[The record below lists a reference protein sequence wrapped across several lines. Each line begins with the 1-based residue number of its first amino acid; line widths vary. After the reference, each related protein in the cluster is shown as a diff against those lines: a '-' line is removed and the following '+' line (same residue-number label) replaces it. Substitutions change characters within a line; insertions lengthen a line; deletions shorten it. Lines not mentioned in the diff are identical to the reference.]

1 MLRPGGL
8 GPASPAP
15 LGPARGLVAGATGRP
30 DGPSPCGLGFRAAA
44 RPPHAAHAQHPHH
57 HQPRRHHHHR
67 RREAHRAAG
76 CRSPATP
83 SVSSSASLVGQRVD
97 GDVRVTD
104 EPATGQGRSYLV
116 ESELESKAA
125 LDALVSDYI
134 AKSQKLDYPAMHGW
148 F

>member
-15 LGPARGLVAGATGRP
+15 LGPACGWSLSRRGSLTGPHPAGSGSGPPPGRLTRPMPNTHTTTNTAHTTTIVGDEKPTGSRVPLAHYAT
-30 DGPSPCGLGFRAAA
+30 
-44 RPPHAAHAQHPHH
+44 
-57 HQPRRHHHHR
+57 
-67 RREAHRAAG
+67 
-76 CRSPATP
+76 
-83 SVSSSASLVGQRVD
+83 SLEQRVLIGQRVD
-97 GDVRVTD
+97 GIVRITD

-125 LDALVSDYI
+125 LTALISDYI
-134 AKSQKLDYPAMHGW
+134 AKSQKLDWPAMHGW